1 MKNPLEKKYADRI
14 LTLESKLADKVQF
27 TLFEKIMLEDKIKR
41 SLMAKDEVQ

>member
-1 MKNPLEKKYADRI
+1 MKNPLEKKYAERI
-14 LTLESKLADKVQF
+14 LTLESKLSDKVQF